1 MDFCRCC
8 GVRADTTS
16 LATTAAAN
24 GPASSTRYVHE
35 QLPISG
41 VQRPAVPRRTA
52 MIVKVSTKYATTTVI
67 RDQQEEYRL
76 CM

>member
-1 MDFCRCC
+1 
-8 GVRADTTS
+8 
-16 LATTAAAN
+16 
-24 GPASSTRYVHE
+24 
-35 QLPISG
+35 
-41 VQRPAVPRRTA
+41 